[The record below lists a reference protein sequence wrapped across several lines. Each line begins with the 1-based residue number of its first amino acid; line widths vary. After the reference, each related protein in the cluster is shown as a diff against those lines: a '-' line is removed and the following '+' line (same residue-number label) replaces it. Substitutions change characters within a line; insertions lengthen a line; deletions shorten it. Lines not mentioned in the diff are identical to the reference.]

1 MTHYRQVAIQ
11 TYRNSG
17 ETSSK
22 AIRARP
28 LAGQGLSASM
38 HVECSSKMRNQYP
51 VGTIFVV
58 RAKITSREGGPDFV
72 YTSWQWPYKV
82 VQLADAMNLIASE
95 KFTG

>member
-1 MTHYRQVAIQ
+1 
-11 TYRNSG
+11 
-17 ETSSK
+17 
-22 AIRARP
+22 
-28 LAGQGLSASM
+28 
-38 HVECSSKMRNQYP
+38 MRNQHP